1 MNINSTDYFK
11 LLSVNVDSITN
22 EYNNLKSIGGDKTKY
37 HTLNGLTYAIKRN
50 LEQHPYNPEEHD
62 GMFKDEFI
70 SETVKKL
77 VKEDKESPVIMKDEE
92 DSDNGDNE
100 EEKGEEA

>member
-1 MNINSTDYFK
+1 MNLNSTDYFK

-37 HTLNGLTYAIKRN
+37 YTLNGLTYAIKRN

-70 SETVKKL
+70 AETVEKL
-77 VKEDKESPVIMKDEE
+77 VKEDKESPIIIKDKEDNKEE
-92 DSDNGDNE
+92 
-100 EEKGEEA
+100 GEGA

>member
-50 LEQHPYNPEEHD
+50 LEQHPYNPEEH
-62 GMFKDEFI
+62 
-70 SETVKKL
+70 
-77 VKEDKESPVIMKDEE
+77 KESPVIMKDEE